1 MQQTSHYG
9 FNLPES
15 SDLFNVEHFN
25 ENASKI
31 DNKMYSIE
39 TSTSLFESHVTNTS
53 NPHQVTKS
61 QVGLG
66 NVDNTS
72 DLNKPISNATQTE
85 LNRKANASDLGTAAF
100 KNVPTSGDASTNQV
114 VLGNDSR
121 LTDSRTPTS
130 HTHTTSQI
138 TDLPTIPTKTSDLTN
153 DSGFINYKA
162 VSTVAGQV
170 LSETEKANA
179 RTNIGAGASSF
190 SGDYNDLTNKPT
202 SLSNFT
208 NDCNF
213 VAQYYQTTEPN
224 PRAIG
229 AVWIG

>member
-85 LNRKANASDLGTAAF
+85 LNKKANASDLGTAAF

-153 DSGFINYKA
+153 DS
-162 VSTVAGQV
+162 
-170 LSETEKANA
+170 
-179 RTNIGAGASSF
+179 
-190 SGDYNDLTNKPT
+190 
-202 SLSNFT
+202 
-208 NDCNF
+208 
-213 VAQYYQTTEPN
+213 
-224 PRAIG
+224 
-229 AVWIG
+229 